1 MKPDNKDIIY
11 EKREPS
17 RWMFISNIKRKIRKK
32 KKKKPKKA
40 QQSSHQN
47 QSNSISEP
55 LKTDTKEN
63 MSENVEMLQ
72 RFNDLC
78 SAAGLITQADFN
90 GVIENELSKP
100 SQNRSNSLF
109 DYFTLHQLRTG
120 DMESKLKTL
129 EMHQKFNDFCLV
141 AGLITKEEVM
151 KQNKLLKPKNFLSK
165 EFEICHLETDY
176 ITLPDESEKIG
187 CWPCGYRK
195 KIQVIR
201 KYQRS
206 KFQICLPHILKK

>member
-1 MKPDNKDIIY
+1 MTLDTKDIMY

-17 RWMFISNIKRKIRKK
+17 RWMFISNIKRKIRKG
-32 KKKKPKKA
+32 KKPKKA

-47 QSNSISEP
+47 QGSSISEP

-109 DYFTLHQLRTG
+109 DYFALHQLRTD

-129 EMHQKFNDFCLV
+129 EMHQKFISFYDNYE
-141 AGLITKEEVM
+141 IS
-151 KQNKLLKPKNFLSK
+151 LS
-165 EFEICHLETDY
+165 
-176 ITLPDESEKIG
+176 S
-187 CWPCGYRK
+187 
-195 KIQVIR
+195 
-201 KYQRS
+201 
-206 KFQICLPHILKK
+206 